1 MRGGTS
7 FELGR
12 RYLAMATQRVGG
24 PSARARAPEDRSFAR
39 SRAPA
44 SSPILQTIALKALP
58 AKGRSDKPQAV
69 ALPHALYSP
78 EDGFE
83 ACLIVRDH
91 AGEGH
96 KAAKALLRARP
107 IPGVAKVVGLSKLK
121 TKYESYEA
129 KRKLCAS
136 YDMFLADDRILPSLP
151 KALGKSFFRKKKQ
164 PVPVRLS
171 GSDWAPRVRA
181 AFGSTFVHW
190 SGGTSVTVRIAR
202 RSFDEDAIVENALAT
217 LRAALKRVP
226 KGWKG
231 VRAVYLKSL
240 DSVALPVYQ
249 ASFEEDKAFKIDLA
263 GKASGDVV
271 TRILD
276 DDESEEDEEEAKPAP
291 AKKRAPPAKAAVA
304 KGKAAPA
311 QRTPAKAAKGVKGA
325 KVAKA
330 KGKAA
335 ARA

>member
-1 MRGGTS
+1 M
-7 FELGR
+7 
-12 RYLAMATQRVGG
+12 
-24 PSARARAPEDRSFAR
+24 
-39 SRAPA
+39 
-44 SSPILQTIALKALP
+44 
-58 AKGRSDKPQAV
+58 
-69 ALPHALYSP
+69 
-78 EDGFE
+78 
-83 ACLIVRDH
+83 IVRDH

-171 GSDWAPRVRA
+171 GADWAPRVRA
-181 AFGSTFVHW
+181 VFDSTFVHW

-202 RSFDEDAIVENALAT
+202 RSFDEDDVVENALAT

-249 ASFEEDKAFKIDLA
+249 ASFEDDKAFKIDLEGHA
-263 GKASGDVV
+263 TGTV
-271 TRILD
+271 TTHTLD
-276 DDESEEDEEEAKPAP
+276 DDEDEQEDKEEEKQAAP
-291 AKKRAPPAKAAVA
+291 ARTPLKKRAASAQGASAATKAT
-304 KGKAAPA
+304 K
-311 QRTPAKAAKGVKGA
+311 TTKAAKVTKA
-325 KVAKA
+325 PVTKAKA
-330 KGKAA
+330 KGKSA